1 MRIVQTFWTAGRDPL
16 EHSFGWLRPEYNLMS
31 WALSCLSLREHY
43 DEVALYTDEQGKH
56 VLVDLLHLPYTEVNV
71 VYDEHLCLPQHWAY
85 AKIKTYSLQTKPF
98 LHVDGDVYLPKPI
111 PEEVISAPLIAQNR
125 EIGTI
130 YYKRMM
136 DRILQKPAIKL
147 PTYIEE
153 ALRKESI
160 ASYNMGVFGGSDL
173 EFIHHFCAE
182 AVDFMEKNYMNDGTR
197 RQSFIDCNVFF
208 EQVIFGVMAD
218 RYGKEVAS
226 VIGRAVRDEGYTRQE
241 FCNFNRYKD
250 SKLLHLLGGHKRNKS
265 VTQSIEKFFLIQH
278 KDLVERILKV
288 VCKRNRY
295 NCLSCRRVPVS
306 NAIYRLI
313 PDFEKF
319 ISEIISMYRQT
330 VKHIPLHEER
340 RRLGTLPCLDIQ
352 KEHESIVK
360 RTTGLSVF
368 SLSENIPQK
377 DVEKLKILLGC
388 ERNFPLTH
396 LAVYPSLRQD
406 MLEIVPLEDMCFG
419 ILMEL
424 EGNTMT
430 VDELTNYIIHEF
442 CRHRGT
448 VSESLLIYA
457 MQHIKYLINMGT
469 LLLEN

>member
-16 EHSFGWLRPEYNLMS
+16 EHGFGWLRPEYNLMS
-31 WALSCLSLREHY
+31 WALSLLSLRKHY

-56 VLVDLLHLPYTEVNV
+56 VLIDLLHLPYTEVNV
-71 VYDEHLCLPQHWAY
+71 VYDKHLCLPQHWAY

-98 LHVDGDVYLPKPI
+98 LHIDGDVYLPKPI

-125 EIGTI
+125 EIGTV

-136 DRILQKPAIKL
+136 DRILLEPAIKL

-153 ALRKESI
+153 ALRRESI

-182 AVDFMEKNYMNDGTR
+182 AASFMEKNGMNDSTR

-208 EQVIFGVMAD
+208 EQVIFGGMAD

-226 VIGRAVRDEGYTRQE
+226 VIGRAIRDEGYTRQE
-241 FCNFNRYKD
+241 FCNFSRYED
-250 SKLLHLLGGHKRNKS
+250 SRLLHLLGGHKRNKC
-265 VTQSIEKFFLIQH
+265 VTQSMEKFMVIH
-278 KDLVERILKV
+278 HADLVESILKV
-288 VCKRNRY
+288 VYKRNRY
-295 NCLSCRRVPVS
+295 NCLSCRRIPVS
-306 NAIYRLI
+306 NAVYRLI
-313 PDFEKF
+313 PGFEEF
-319 ISEIISMYRQT
+319 ISGILTTCGQT
-330 VKHIPLHEER
+330 AKHIPLHEEM

-406 MLEIVPLEDMCFG
+406 MLEIVPLEGMCFG
-419 ILMEL
+419 ILMAL
-424 EGNTMT
+424 EGKIMT
-430 VDELTNYIIHEF
+430 VDELTNYITHEV
-442 CRHRGT
+442 CRYRGI
-448 VSESLLIYA
+448 VSEPLLVFA
-457 MQHIKYLINMGT
+457 MQHIKYLINTGT